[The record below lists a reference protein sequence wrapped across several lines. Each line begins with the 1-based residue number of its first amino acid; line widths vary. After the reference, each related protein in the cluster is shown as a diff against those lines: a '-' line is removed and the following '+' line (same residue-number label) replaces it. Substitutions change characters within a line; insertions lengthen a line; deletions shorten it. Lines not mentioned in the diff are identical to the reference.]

1 MTWNQ
6 SNASGVELNK
16 AAKSGAS
23 AVDQA
28 QQPADL
34 AQTWATQILA
44 HQTAIFRL
52 AYLMVGDA
60 MIAEDLAQETVMR
73 ALRMQHQFDSERPL
87 KPWLLQITANLARNY
102 RRSLRRYLRALQR
115 FALQQPEHSEFHET
129 SGPAWE
135 ATQLWHAIG
144 RLAQREQ
151 EVLYLRYFLELS
163 EQETAQ
169 ALGIAQGTVKSRLHR
184 ALVRLRGVVDG
195 EFPELRTERCA

>member
-1 MTWNQ
+1 
-6 SNASGVELNK
+6 
-16 AAKSGAS
+16 
-23 AVDQA
+23 
-28 QQPADL
+28 
-34 AQTWATQILA
+34 
-44 HQTAIFRL
+44 
-52 AYLMVGDA
+52 
-60 MIAEDLAQETVMR
+60 MIAEDLAQETLIR
-73 ALRMQHQFDSERPL
+73 AISMQHQFDQSRPL

-115 FALQQPEHSEFHET
+115 LALHQPYYSEFKET

-144 RLAQREQ
+144 RLAQRGQ
-151 EVLYLRYFLELS
+151 EVVYLRYFLELS

>member
-6 SNASGVELNK
+6 FALSGVEPSE
-16 AAKSGAS
+16 ATQSGA
-23 AVDQA
+23 AVEQA
-28 QQPADL
+28 PHADN
-34 AQTWATQILA
+34 AQAWATHILA

-60 MIAEDLAQETVMR
+60 TIAEDLAQETLMR
-73 ALRMQHQFDSERPL
+73 ALRMQYQFDQARPL

-115 FALQQPEHSEFHET
+115 LATQQPEFSEFSET

-135 ATQLWHAIG
+135 ATQLWQAIS

-151 EVLYLRYFLELS
+151 EVIYLRYFLELS

-184 ALVRLRGVVDG
+184 ALVRLRGVIDG